1 MVTAQTIGYGNNN
14 PGNCQIAVWLVAL
27 QSFLSLVLNAI
38 VIGLVFARISLP
50 KYRGRSIY
58 ISDCAV
64 IARRDGILK
73 LMFRLADVRSTQVT
87 EARLKAFLYTWGEG
101 RVTAEDEH
109 ITVRCEEL
117 DISQLDG
124 QVLLPI
130 TVEHT
135 IDERSPLCGHT
146 FNSLKALDSE
156 IIVTF
161 EGTSEMGNPFM
172 ARQSYLATEIHWGHV
187 FVPFIKTPIRKYHY
201 TAPPPTTS
209 TDINIDPSSPSL
221 SSHQFLHQLLH
232 HDDGL
237 YYAVDLNYFHAVQ
250 RQPGLPNLPPPEMS
264 ELVVN
269 RAKRTVPYP
278 MLGENTLVLSDAMC
292 LSGDVIEKE
301 DEEDDD
307 DNGSTTTSSSKN
319 KNDKEDRKSNGTTRF
334 KQLRLSCRLA
344 DTYPGNF
351 MEITVKMFLFRWPRP
366 PSMIQ
371 SHHTH
376 IQQQHH
382 PQHHQRGDVHV
393 HQCQL
398 ECGYPSGEDRSELRY
413 PTEVVHVIDDSSPLS
428 NWLTSPDGIMED
440 KYSEIL
446 VVVNGYLNLT
456 TENRMRQRTYRID
469 QHVKWYHGFKPT
481 VRQSTVDNLP
491 KVLWSHFHA
500 TVPLQNVPFSALM
513 EYQMKHRLEAAGTT
527 TSGTGGGGA
536 VGRMHLGEGAVAPES
551 HAYLRSIE
559 VMRNKTTKIESGM
572 YPGEG
577 GGGDGELET
586 TTTTENGADGG
597 GEYPMEWNDYTIVGG
612 NIDLERYAAQVGG
625 ANSPRAPGGRRSLRP
640 RLSVAFGSWR
650 EKKAAAAAGKKK
662 KMKGNSSVEDIGG
675 DGDVDDV
682 DDDDEEEQEAK
693 LMKQKKEEQRRIVL
707 QRYAQ
712 QTMDAESSLPHQA
725 ALHPTLPT
733 GDNFRM
739 LSGRRRP
746 AAAEGIV
753 GEEGE
758 REREEGGR
766 EDEEGGAIEGG
777 GIGWRGSRALS
788 SVVQVFGGDEEEEEE
803 GK

>member
-1 MVTAQTIGYGNNN
+1 M
-14 PGNCQIAVWLVAL
+14 
-27 QSFLSLVLNAI
+27 
-38 VIGLVFARISLP
+38 
-50 KYRGRSIY
+50 
-58 ISDCAV
+58 
-64 IARRDGILK
+64 
-73 LMFRLADVRSTQVT
+73 
-87 EARLKAFLYTWGEG
+87 
-101 RVTAEDEH
+101 TAEEEH

-146 FNSLKALDSE
+146 FNSLKELDAE

-187 FVPFIKTPIRKYHY
+187 FVPFIKTPITKYSL
-201 TAPPPTTS
+201 TSPQPPPPTTS
-209 TDINIDPSSPSL
+209 ISGANNIDINPSSQSISL
-221 SSHQFLHQLLH
+221 SSPEFLHQLLH

-237 YYAVDLNYFHAVQ
+237 YYAVDLNYFHTVQ

-292 LSGDVIEKE
+292 LNGDSMQ
-301 DEEDDD
+301 EEEEEEES
-307 DNGSTTTSSSKN
+307 NSGSTNNGGTSSNDNNNKTNNNKDKKSK
-319 KNDKEDRKSNGTTRF
+319 STRF
-334 KQLRLSCRLA
+334 KQLRLTCRLA

-366 PSMIQ
+366 PSIIHSQ
-371 SHHTH
+371 HTH
-376 IQQQHH
+376 TQQQQHH
-382 PQHHQRGDVHV
+382 PQHHHQHHQRGDVHV

-398 ECGYPSGEDRSELRY
+398 ECGYSSGEDRAELRF
-413 PTEVVHVIDDSSPLS
+413 PTEIVHVINDSSPLS

-440 KYSEIL
+440 KDSEIL

-481 VRQSTVDNLP
+481 VRQSTADNLP
-491 KVLWSHFHA
+491 RVLWSHFHA
-500 TVPLQNVPFSALM
+500 TVPLQNAPVSALT
-513 EYQMKHRLEAAGTT
+513 EYQMQHRLEAAAAAAGTA
-527 TSGTGGGGA
+527 GGGA
-536 VGRMHLGEGAVAPES
+536 GRMSHLGEGAVAPES
-551 HAYLRSIE
+551 HAYLRSVE
-559 VMRNKTTKIESGM
+559 VMGKRTEIDPGT
-572 YPGEG
+572 YPGGG
-577 GGGDGELET
+577 GGGDGD
-586 TTTTENGADGG
+586 AD

-625 ANSPRAPGGRRSLRP
+625 ADSPRAPGGRRSLRP

-650 EKKAAAAAGKKK
+650 EKKAAATGGKKK
-662 KMKGNSSVEDIGG
+662 KKNKGNSSLEDIPVDGVFVED
-675 DGDVDDV
+675 DDNQHQENKE
-682 DDDDEEEQEAK
+682 EEEQVAK
-693 LMKQKKEEQRRIVL
+693 LTKQKKEEQRKIVL

-725 ALHPTLPT
+725 ALHPTLPVV
-733 GDNFRM
+733 DNFRM
-739 LSGRRRP
+739 LSGRRRD
-746 AAAEGIV
+746 AGDIV
-753 GEEGE
+753 GDERVDKEKEE
-758 REREEGGR
+758 EEGGG
-766 EDEEGGAIEGG
+766 GGAIEGG

-788 SVVQVFGGDEEEEEE
+788 SVIQVFKERGGDEEEQ
-803 GK
+803 GRRASSSG